1 MDRLRPNEKQ
11 LEGSFVVIDKQVVA
25 DPVTLRI
32 EELIEHNLI
41 QLGIAD
47 AGWSKLFRD
56 SSDGRYWELTYPQSG
71 MQGGGPP
78 LLRLLDA
85 DAARRKYGVP

>member
-41 QLGIAD
+41 QLGIAN
-47 AGWSKLFRD
+47 A
-56 SSDGRYWELTYPQSG
+56 DGQSYSAILVMVG
-71 MQGGGPP
+71 TGN
-78 LLRLLDA
+78 
-85 DAARRKYGVP
+85 